1 MREVFR
7 LITILFLGIVFGLLA
22 AYPTDN
28 AIRLADRTVLIF
40 FVSWT
45 GLTAIVISI
54 CITGVKLA
62 NSKAVKAI
70 GNG

>member
-1 MREVFR
+1 MFR
-7 LITILFLGIVFGLLA
+7 LIALLFLGIVLGLLA

-40 FVSWT
+40 FISWT

-62 NSKAVKAI
+62 NSSTAKTLANSK
-70 GNG
+70 N